1 MGEIDS
7 GLDTIE
13 EKAGE
18 LEDITIVHIL
28 NEMQR
33 EKRLEKYEQSISEL

>member
-1 MGEIDS
+1 MGEIDI